1 MLKVTIAVPLVGC
14 ILLIMTVINYLK
26 CAFTDPGFLPRSAPD
41 ETIFTE
47 KINDITTDMSGY
59 YYPSPKNKTIEIKN
73 CEYEMRF
80 CQTCKFYRPP
90 RTVHCGTCNMCIG
103 EEN

>member
-59 YYPSPKNKTIEIKN
+59 YYPSPKNKTIESSNGPILAIMPI
-73 CEYEMRF
+73 CPSLVILQCVIIVGE
-80 CQTCKFYRPP
+80 KFV
-90 RTVHCGTCNMCIG
+90 T
-103 EEN
+103 